1 MSKLQRYQCNNS
13 PRGHKNR
20 ADPTGFVEGFTTNGI
35 NQMFLK
41 FTLLILLS
49 LCLPQTLMAQW
60 FEDEEA
66 IMGTPVRVELWSN
79 DAARASAA
87 MAAVMRE
94 MHRIDALMSPFK
106 TDSELARINREAGDK
121 PVPVSKELFQ
131 LIQKAQS
138 VSRLTAGVFDIS
150 FASVGYLYDY
160 RKGIHPSVPE
170 IRAHLPAVN
179 YHAIKLDS
187 KTHSLFFSLPGM
199 RIDLGGIAKGYAVDR
214 AIQLLR
220 QQNIRH
226 ALVSAG
232 GDSRLLGDRRGR
244 PWMIGIRHPRDT
256 PKQTVEEKARTSPVA
271 LPLSDIAISTSGDY
285 ERYFIR
291 DGVRYHHIINT
302 KTGQSAHASQSVTV
316 IGPDASMTDALSTS
330 VFILGPKKGIALIN
344 RLPGFD
350 AVIIDAK
357 GQLYYSAGLVPPET
371 GGK

>member
-1 MSKLQRYQCNNS
+1 MKLAK
-13 PRGHKNR
+13 RGSLGTK
-20 ADPTGFVEGFTTNGI
+20 AQKILPV
-35 NQMFLK
+35 
-41 FTLLILLS
+41 LLS
-49 LCLPQTLMAQW
+49 LLCLPQLLHAQW
-60 FEDEEA
+60 FEDEQA
-66 IMGTPVRVELWSN
+66 IMGTPVRVELWSDN
-79 DAARASAA
+79 PREASTA
-87 MAAVMRE
+87 MAAVMKE

-106 TDSELARINREAGDK
+106 RDSELARINREAGKD
-121 PVPVSKELFQ
+121 PVIISKELFQ

-138 VSRLTAGVFDIS
+138 ISRLTAGVFDIS

-160 RKGIHPSVPE
+160 RKGVHPSLPE

-179 YHAIKLDS
+179 YHAIRLD
-187 KTHSLFFSLPGM
+187 TETRSLFFSQPGM

-214 AIQLLR
+214 AIQLL
-220 QQNIRH
+220 QQRHIRH

-256 PKQTVEEKARTSPVA
+256 PKQTREEKARTSPVV

-302 KTGQSAHASQSVTV
+302 KTGRSAHASQSATV
-316 IGPDASMTDALSTS
+316 IGPDAGMTDALSTS
-330 VFILGPKKGIALIN
+330 IFILGAQKGIALIN
-344 RLPGFD
+344 RLPDFD

-357 GQLYYSAGLVPPET
+357 GRLYYSAGLMPPKM
-371 GGK
+371 GSK

>member
-1 MSKLQRYQCNNS
+1 MRINLPILQKYQGNIF
-13 PRGHKNR
+13 PRGHKIR
-20 ADPTGFVEGFTTNGI
+20 VSQALPLITHPA
-35 NQMFLK
+35 
-41 FTLLILLS
+41 LLILVMLILS
-49 LCLPQTLMAQW
+49 RPLMAQW

-66 IMGTPVRVELWSN
+66 IMGTPVRVELWS
-79 DAARASAA
+79 DDPPAAKTAI
-87 MAAVMRE
+87 AAVMSE

-106 TDSELARINREAGDK
+106 SDSELARINREAGK
-121 PVPVSKELFQ
+121 NPLTISKELFQ

-138 VSRLTAGVFDIS
+138 ISRLTAGVFDIS

-170 IRAHLPAVN
+170 IKTHLPAVN
-179 YHAIKLDS
+179 YRAIRLDS
-187 KTHSLFFSLPGM
+187 RIHSLFFSQPGM

-214 AIQLLR
+214 AIQLL
-220 QQNIRH
+220 QQRHIRH

-256 PKQTVEEKARTSPVA
+256 PKQTLQEKARTSPVV

-302 KTGQSAHASQSVTV
+302 KTGQSAHASQSATV
-316 IGPDASMTDALSTS
+316 IGPDAGMTDALSTS
-330 VFILGPKKGIALIN
+330 VFILGAQKGIALIN

-350 AVIIDAK
+350 AVVIDAK
-357 GQLYYSAGLVPPET
+357 GRLYYSAGLMPP
-371 GGK
+371 KMSSK

>member
-1 MSKLQRYQCNNS
+1 MV
-13 PRGHKNR
+13 HKTR
-20 ADPTGFVEGFTTNGI
+20 AHPTGQPLDI
-35 NQMFLK
+35 KHRLLL
-41 FTLLILLS
+41 LLILVGLS
-49 LCLPQTLMAQW
+49 LPQSLMAQW
-60 FEDEEA
+60 FEDEQT
-66 IMGTPVRVELWSN
+66 IMGTPVRVELWSD

-121 PVPVSKELFQ
+121 PVPISKELFQ
-131 LIQKAQS
+131 LIRKAETISNMTQ
-138 VSRLTAGVFDIS
+138 GVFDIS

-160 RKGIHPSVPE
+160 RKGVHPSAPE

-179 YHAIKLDS
+179 YRAIRLDN
-187 KTHSLFFSLPGM
+187 KNHSLFFSRPGM

-214 AIQLLR
+214 AIRLLR
-220 QQNIRH
+220 QRHIRH

-256 PKQTVEEKARTSPVA
+256 PKQTVEEKARTSPVV

-302 KTGQSAHASQSVTV
+302 KTGQSAHASQSATV
-316 IGPDASMTDALSTS
+316 IGPDASMTDALSTT
-330 VFILGPKKGIALIN
+330 VFILGAQKGITLIN
-344 RLPGFD
+344 RLPDFD
-350 AVIIDAK
+350 AVVIDAK
-357 GQLYYSAGLVPPET
+357 GRLYYSAGLMPPKMD
-371 GGK
+371 GK